1 VVENN
6 ASAATA
12 GMADAVQIHRL
23 DRILLLKLF
32 DMAYLLPSVK
42 AGYLNLLK

>member
-1 VVENN
+1 VVEIN

-12 GMADAVQIHRL
+12 GMAAAVQIHSL

-42 AGYLNLLK
+42 VGSPNLLK